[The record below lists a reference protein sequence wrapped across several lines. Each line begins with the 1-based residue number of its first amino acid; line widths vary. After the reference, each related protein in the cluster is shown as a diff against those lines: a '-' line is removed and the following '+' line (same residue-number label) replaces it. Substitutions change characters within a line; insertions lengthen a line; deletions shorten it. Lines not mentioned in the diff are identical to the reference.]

1 MTNLLLLS
9 TLSANQSNTDV
20 YPGASQDESWELYR
34 ANEKHSPQ
42 NQEAQA
48 HSPLKFLNSASMR
61 LRKLLTKSPMPVA
74 SA

>member
-9 TLSANQSNTDV
+9 TLSSNQSHTGV

-34 ANEKHSPQ
+34 ANENHSPQ
-42 NQEAQA
+42 SQEA
-48 HSPLKFLNSASMR
+48 HSLLRFVTGASMR